1 MTPFYS
7 NVLLEQSLLF
17 NRRRRDAE
25 VKYNNRGIVDFIL
38 EDAES
43 KKIKKED
50 DPEKADR
57 MEIEPDVDEEVVVP
71 TIYGCA
77 TMWHETKNEMT
88 QLLKSIFR

>member
-43 KKIKKED
+43 KKIRKVE
-50 DPEKADR
+50 
-57 MEIEPDVDEEVVVP
+57 
-71 TIYGCA
+71 Y
-77 TMWHETKNEMT
+77 W
-88 QLLKSIFR
+88 